1 VPQSGAL
8 APLTKFVMASNTHEM
23 ERIAFVHENAIPNVR
38 RRTMIRRTLGKSSL
52 EVSAIGFGCMGL
64 SYGYG
69 PANTPTLVGLD
80 RALMPFFVCYR
91 KSTVSTFSKAY
102 QGVTDGS
109 VAQPKCQKTLF
120 SSDLRCLEYASSN
133 QVANGSNPSGRAI
146 QISLKAP
153 HKRLARQLR
162 RASYSNTAT
171 VERSSRSS
179 GDDIE
184 GFVPADPRPSEF
196 RAWLSNPGGGNVA
209 KP

>member
-23 ERIAFVHENAIPNVR
+23 ERVAFVHENAIPNVR
-38 RRTMIRRTLGKSSL
+38 RRTMIRRTLGKSSP
-52 EVSAIGFGCMGL
+52 EVSAIGFGCMAL

-69 PANTPTLVGLD
+69 PANTPTFVGLA

-120 SSDLRCLEYASSN
+120 SSDLRCLEYAPSN
-133 QVANGSNPSGRAI
+133 QGVGGSNPSGRTI
-146 QISLKAP
+146 
-153 HKRLARQLR
+153 
-162 RASYSNTAT
+162 RAH
-171 VERSSRSS
+171 
-179 GDDIE
+179 
-184 GFVPADPRPSEF
+184 
-196 RAWLSNPGGGNVA
+196 
-209 KP
+209 

>member
-23 ERIAFVHENAIPNVR
+23 ERVAFVHENAIPNVR

-69 PANTPTLVGLD
+69 SANTPTLVGLA

-109 VAQPKCQKTLF
+109 VAQLKCQNALF
-120 SSDLRCLEYASSN
+120 SRYLRRLEFASSN
-133 QVANGSNPSGRAI
+133 QGVGGSNPSGRTFY
-146 QISLKAP
+146 Q
-153 HKRLARQLR
+153 
-162 RASYSNTAT
+162 
-171 VERSSRSS
+171 RS
-179 GDDIE
+179 
-184 GFVPADPRPSEF
+184 
-196 RAWLSNPGGGNVA
+196 
-209 KP
+209 